1 MADPNTLI
9 LETAARYLG
18 VREHS
23 APGASNPAV
32 ESFWTLAG
40 MERQKDEV
48 PWCAAFVGAVL
59 GEVGLPNTGR
69 PNARSYEKWGRKVS
83 LAEARPGDV
92 VVLSRGTQ
100 PWQGHVGF
108 LVRFDGDRVVLR
120 GGNQSDAVSDA
131 PYSVSRIVAIR
142 RADAAAAAP
151 VETRFSRRT
160 LVRSYRGEDVRELQK
175 RLAELRFFP
184 GRADGIFGP
193 RTHVAVVAFQTAAG
207 LEPDGVV
214 GRLTWAALLR
224 DDAPSMPGRDV
235 SADTLRKEGSRT
247 VAAADRIAE
256 AASGTAGAATVAGV
270 AGAVGTVGTAISGA
284 VDVAADAGEQLSGL
298 DATALVVVGVI
309 MLVVVVAAVVVF
321 ANARRQKIEAD
332 RVIQARVDDARSGA
346 NLGR

>member
-1 MADPNTLI
+1 
-9 LETAARYLG
+9 
-18 VREHS
+18 
-23 APGASNPAV
+23 
-32 ESFWTLAG
+32 
-40 MERQKDEV
+40 
-48 PWCAAFVGAVL
+48 
-59 GEVGLPNTGR
+59 
-69 PNARSYEKWGRKVS
+69 
-83 LAEARPGDV
+83 
-92 VVLSRGTQ
+92 
-100 PWQGHVGF
+100 
-108 LVRFDGDRVVLR
+108 
-120 GGNQSDAVSDA
+120 
-131 PYSVSRIVAIR
+131 
-142 RADAAAAAP
+142 
-151 VETRFSRRT
+151 
-160 LVRSYRGEDVRELQK
+160 
-175 RLAELRFFP
+175 
-184 GRADGIFGP
+184 
-193 RTHVAVVAFQTAAG
+193 VAFQTAAG